1 MQQLRTEFPFTL
13 PKGFVDADG
22 VLHRDGTM
30 RLATAR
36 DELEPLN
43 DPKVDGPDSPY
54 LAVIVLSRVVTRL
67 GTHSRLSP
75 RDVEGLFAADL
86 AYLQDVYG
94 IVNYGTPAEVE
105 RFLAAPQAP
114 APVAPV
120 PSGVPATPTA
130 TPTSGSPISDA
141 ARGLMGG
148 QLAAPDVAA
157 APDTGE
163 LDDVSPAA
171 APRSPRRGRI
181 EEVGKS
187 TGRPGSAPR

>member
-105 RFLAAPQAP
+105 RFLAMPQAP
-114 APVAPV
+114 DPVAGP
-120 PSGVPATPTA
+120 PAGMASASTTL
-130 TPTSGSPISDA
+130 PTSGSPISDA

-148 QLAAPDVAA
+148 PAGAPATASSPAPDE
-157 APDTGE
+157 P
-163 LDDVSPAA
+163 DDVSAAA